1 MAICQK
7 IFSLLLLFVVSTLS
21 AEDRIYTLPE
31 PKTQEEALF
40 LRRISE
46 FWGEGEYEI
55 VQQQILEFIKAF
67 PQSTFISILSGIS
80 GDLQL
85 RGKNYKEAIL
95 HYDNIKDE
103 KLQKEFFINK
113 MQCYRE
119 LNAYPVIA
127 KECEA
132 NLVHFANDDPKVY
145 NKILYFL
152 AEGLYYEVLKLPES
166 SPERQALAKITKSR
180 FESIKD
186 PELSKEAV
194 PPLAYLYHIL
204 GETERAAESYFQ
216 LAQNNTPKK
225 EEMLFKAG
233 VLQACYNKEKA
244 IQTFLQVC
252 NMGKSKAP
260 ESAFNRIALLFEL
273 KQYPEVLLAK
283 DQYQSIIPKEK
294 IPLIHFFSGSSHYFL
309 GDHKRAYNELLEFI
323 QSGKSEEEEFS
334 HGLFTLLDSICKLE
348 DPFLF
353 DPLLQNGGKIPK
365 SLLAEVYFSKAML
378 DKRMKKES
386 IAKEDFAYL
395 DENFP
400 EFLNRE
406 SFLYEYAHLLYS
418 QKEWEKCRVKFKEF
432 LTHYPNSLFAPLA
445 WRYFINSSIENGNA
459 NNEAEAK
466 KLLAVDLRLVL
477 QQNELLTEKEKD
489 DLSFTLAKAC
499 YEIEDY
505 NTAIELVDKQLK
517 DTPASPLSPDLYLLL
532 AYSFQKG
539 KQDLEQFCRFAEK
552 ALDLNA
558 NLQNRESI
566 RLGLYNAYLQL
577 GERNA
582 QRDYWDKAAEHLFQA
597 AFSGSQIQEANLAWL
612 SGFYY
617 AKVKKFSEE
626 NWQNKLKISPVM
638 DEFAKRAIFLLEK
651 RKSAMLAN
659 NKMPIVELLKLKDLF
674 ELKEDYLSEEQTIE
688 SLKNFSKESI
698 PDEYKKEILFAE
710 AKFAVKKKD
719 ISKALILFEEII
731 EKPFKDFISIYSTL
745 QSARLHFE
753 NVKNE
758 PELKTHPEFIAAVSL
773 LKDLI
778 IQRTFAYEPMHLEAA
793 LEYAEIISSAENSPE
808 KEETRISIL
817 SKAVQDFESEED
829 ILSKNY
835 QNARKNMPEKE
846 NLSRAYLDLMD
857 AEILIAKSRL
867 AVFNK
872 NNADATKY
880 SQEATKILRI
890 LEKYPVTAYLYNRV
904 QKNLEILS
912 SNYTQM
918 NSKG

>member
-1 MAICQK
+1 MAERRGS
-7 IFSLLLLFVVSTLS
+7 FVARLALWSLLLLFAVTALS
-21 AEDRIYTLPE
+21 AEDKTYSLPE

-46 FWGEGEYEI
+46 FWAEGEYEI
-55 VQQQILEFIKAF
+55 VQQQILEFIKEF
-67 PQSTFISILSGIS
+67 PQSSFNSILSGIS
-80 GDLQL
+80 GDLQM
-85 RGKNYKEAIL
+85 RAKNYKEAIL
-95 HYDNIKDE
+95 HYENITEE

-119 LNAYPVIA
+119 LNGYSVIS

-132 NLVHFANDDPKVY
+132 NLVHFVNDDPKVY
-145 NKILYFL
+145 NKLLYFL
-152 AEGLYYEVLKLPES
+152 AEALYYEVLKLPES
-166 SPERQALAKITKSR
+166 SSERPALAKITKSR

-186 PELSKEAV
+186 PELSKEAL

-204 GETERAAESYFQ
+204 GETERAADSYFQ

-244 IQTFLQVC
+244 VQTFLQVC
-252 NMGKSKAP
+252 NLGKSKAP

-273 KQYPEVLLAK
+273 KKYPEVLLAK
-283 DQYQSIIPKEK
+283 EQYQSIIPKEK
-294 IPLIHFFSGSSHYFL
+294 IPLVHFFSGSSHYFL

-323 QSGKSEEEEFS
+323 QHGRSEEEEYS
-334 HGLFTLLDSICKLE
+334 HGLFTLLDSIGKLD

-353 DPLLQNGGKIPK
+353 DPLVQNGGKIPK
-365 SLLAEVYFSKAML
+365 SLLAEVYFSKAMMG
-378 DKRMKKES
+378 KRLKKES
-386 IAKEDFAYL
+386 AAKEDFAYL

-406 SFLYEYAHLLYS
+406 SFLYEYSHLLYK

-432 LTHYPNSLFAPLA
+432 LTSYPNSLFAPLA

-459 NNEAEAK
+459 KNEADAK
-466 KLLAVDLRLVL
+466 KQLKEDLRLAL

-489 DLSFTLAKAC
+489 DLSFALAMAC
-499 YEIEDY
+499 YEVEDY
-505 NTAIELVDKQLK
+505 NAAIELVDKQLK
-517 DTPASPLSPDLYLLL
+517 EQPSSPLSPDLYLLL

-539 KQDLEQFCRFAEK
+539 KQDLEQFCKFAEK
-552 ALDLNA
+552 ALDMDA
-558 NLQNRESI
+558 DLQNREAV

-597 AFSGSQIQEANLAWL
+597 YFSGSTIQDANLAWL

-626 NWQNKLKISPVM
+626 NWQNKLSSLPVM
-638 DEFAKRAIFLLEK
+638 EEFAKRAIFLLEK

-659 NKMPIVELLKLKDLF
+659 NKMPIVELLKLKDLY
-674 ELKEDYLSEEQTIE
+674 ELKDDLDSEEKTIAA
-688 SLKNFSKESI
+688 LKNFNNETV
-698 PDEYKKEILFAE
+698 PEEYKKEILFAE
-710 AKFAVKKKD
+710 GKFALKKRD
-719 ISKALILFEEII
+719 NAKALQLFEEVI
-731 EKPFKDFISIYSTL
+731 EKPFKNYISIYSTL
-745 QSARLHFE
+745 QCARIHFE

-758 PELKTHPEFIAAVSL
+758 PEIKTQPEFIAAVSC

-793 LEYAEIISSAENSPE
+793 LEYAEMISFAESGSE

-817 SKAVQDFESEED
+817 SKLVHDFESEED

-835 QNARKNMPEKE
+835 QNARKQMPEKE
-846 NLSRAYLDLMD
+846 NFFRAYLDLMD
-857 AEILIAKSRL
+857 AEILVAKSRL
-867 AVFNK
+867 TANK
-872 NNADATKY
+872 ADATKY

-904 QKNLEILS
+904 QKNLETILS
-912 SNYTQM
+912 SN
-918 NSKG
+918 